1 MHLAPL
7 LSLALLA
14 QAPPVVPKAPE
25 VGYIYPPGGKAGTTI
40 NVRLAGF
47 DWTPDLHFFFSDP
60 RVKLELLGPPGPIL
74 VAPPPY
80 WFGPKAYV
88 TALPMPRE
96 IPARLILPA
105 DLPTGPIRWQVAN
118 ANGGSAGA
126 GVFWVGDGPEV
137 LEDEKPREP
146 QRLASLPVTLNGRLG
161 KIEEVDRYRFR
172 APRTG
177 PITCELFARRL
188 GANLNG
194 VLEVRDANDRV
205 LADAADTEGTDLAV
219 TFAVRKDEE
228 YTIRLHDVD
237 FRGDRSFVYRLQ
249 VTLGPRVVAALPA
262 TGRRGETRSVEFVG
276 YGVATGQAKLE
287 SVTRRITFP
296 GPDDRDS
303 FLYRLETPHGTAPA
317 FRLFVSDGDETVTAP
332 APADSPRPLAFPAAV
347 SGCLER
353 AGAED
358 HFRCKGTKGDVW
370 SLAVEAQRL
379 GSPLDVALTV
389 LGPDG
394 KELARADDLPG
405 TTDAALEFTVP
416 ADGEYTLVVSDVA
429 GKSGSRVAVYRLT
442 AVRGER
448 DFSLSVVPRVSV
460 PIGGKADLQV
470 KVQWQ
475 GPFREAIGLRVTGLP
490 PGVSA
495 PPVVV
500 IPPDKTEVLIPLEC
514 AADAA
519 AAAARV
525 RVRGTAKHI
534 GKHHVALAT
543 VPGNLAPHGLDDNQL
558 DTLLVA
564 STLKPVCR
572 VTTVVADGT
581 VKVNRGATYPAEL
594 TVERLE
600 GFTGE
605 ISLQMAAQQSYQVQG
620 ICGPDFTVPPD
631 AKRAFYP
638 CFMPEWLETSRTSRM
653 ILIAVAKVRD
663 PRGNVRH
670 LVTDVAGR
678 ITMSIEGALL
688 KVSAGTGELTIRSGR
703 EITLPVKIASSSRLT
718 GPVKLELVL
727 PEEIQGTLRME
738 PVVVPAGRSE
748 AILRIRTSDQTRL
761 SGEQSFMIRATA
773 YQPGDLR
780 VVSEATVPFRTA
792 K

>member
-1 MHLAPL
+1 MNVAPL
-7 LSLALLA
+7 LSLSLLA

-25 VGYIYPPGGKAGTTI
+25 VGYIYPPGGRAGTAVD
-40 NVRLAGF
+40 VRLAGF
-47 DWTPDLHFFFSDP
+47 DWTPDLQFFFSDP

-96 IPARLILPA
+96 VPARLTLPA
-105 DLPTGPIRWQVAN
+105 DLPPGPIRWQVAN

-126 GVFWVGDGPEV
+126 GVFWLGDGREV
-137 LEDEKPREP
+137 LEDEKAREP
-146 QRLASLPVTLNGRLG
+146 QRLASLPVTINGRLW
-161 KIEEVDRYRFR
+161 KIEEIDRYRVR
-172 APRTG
+172 APKAG
-177 PITCELFARRL
+177 LITCELFARRL

-205 LADAADTEGTDLAV
+205 LADAADTEGNDFAV
-219 TFAVRKDEE
+219 TFAARKDEE

-237 FRGDRSFVYRLQ
+237 FRGDRSFVYRLE
-249 VTLGPRVVAALPA
+249 VTPGPRVVAALPT

-296 GPDDRDS
+296 DSEADS
-303 FLYRLETPHGTAPA
+303 FLYRMETAHGTAPA
-317 FRLFVSDGDETVTAP
+317 FRLFVSDGDEAVAAP
-332 APADSPRPLAFPAAV
+332 APADSPRPLTLPAAV

-358 HFRCKGTKGDVW
+358 HFRCRGKKGDVW
-370 SLAVEAQRL
+370 SLAVEAQRF
-379 GSPLDVALTV
+379 GSPLDVALTL

-429 GKSGSRVAVYRLT
+429 GKSGSRAAVYRLT

-448 DFSLSVVPRVSV
+448 DFSLTVVPRVSV
-460 PIGGKADLQV
+460 PVGGKADLQV

-490 PGVSA
+490 RGVSA
-495 PPVVV
+495 SPVVV
-500 IPPDKTEVLIPLEC
+500 IPPDRTEVLIPLEC
-514 AADAA
+514 AADAPT
-519 AAAARV
+519 AAARA

-543 VPGNLAPHGLDDNQL
+543 LPGNLAPHGPDDNQF
-558 DTLLVA
+558 DMVLVV
-564 STLKPVCR
+564 TTMKPVCR

-594 TVERLE
+594 TIERLE

-620 ICGPDFTVPPD
+620 ICGPDFTVPPE

-663 PRGNVRH
+663 PRGHVRH

-688 KVSAGTGELTIRSGR
+688 KVSTTTDELTIGPGR
-703 EITLPVKIASSSRLT
+703 EIRLPVKIARSPRLP
-718 GPVKLELVL
+718 GPVKLELIL

-738 PVVVPAGRSE
+738 PVLVPAGRSE
-748 AILRIRTSDQTRL
+748 AILRIRTTDEMRL
-761 SGEQSFMIRATA
+761 PGAQSLTVRATA